1 MIDFIVNESRC
12 ISCKEC
18 VADCPAVIIELED
31 KIPFIKPE
39 NEKKCYR
46 CQHCLAICPT
56 AAISILGVD
65 PETCVDPDKAAG
77 FEQVDALIRTRRSV
91 RRFKDKD
98 VAPETFDKIA
108 KAAANAPTGKNDH
121 QVQFVVVDT
130 REQMAKFKELVIST
144 IEKAEQEGRLDE
156 HSAIFAVFA
165 RHFRN
170 GKDIIFRGAPH
181 IMFSVTPKSA
191 PTPVAD
197 GFIALSYA
205 ELAAASAGLGT
216 VWAGFV
222 MWLVAAFPE
231 ILTEIGIGEDMNV
244 AYALLYGEPS
254 IKYHRGVKRDE
265 ITVRKV
271 KLA

>member
-1 MIDFIVNESRC
+1 MLNFIVSESKC
-12 ISCKEC
+12 TSCRAC
-18 VADCPAVIIELED
+18 VADCPAMIIELED

-39 NEKKCYR
+39 NEKKCYK

-56 AAISILGVD
+56 AAVSILGVD
-65 PETCVDPDKAAG
+65 PETCVSPDKAAD

-91 RRFKDKD
+91 RKFKNRD
-98 VAPETFDKIA
+98 VDAETLDKIA

-121 QVQFVVVDT
+121 QVQLVVVDN
-130 REQMAKFKELVIST
+130 REQMDKFKEMVISA
-144 IEKAEQEGRLDE
+144 IEKADKEGRLDE
-156 HSAIFAVFA
+156 HSAIFAVMA

-191 PTPVAD
+191 PTPLAD

-205 ELAAASAGLGT
+205 ELAAGSLNVGT

-231 ILTEIGIGEDMNV
+231 ILTNIGIGEDMQV
-244 AYALLYGEPS
+244 AYALLFGEPA

-265 ITVRKV
+265 IIVRKV